1 MDDRFEDAGL
11 PEFSPADIPDDIR
24 QSVNNADFADI
35 MLEKRRFAEV
45 LSPEGQKILRFVEK
59 NVALANFSDLDV
71 KVFLLQLDNIIDSET
86 MKYPPAFLSWT
97 KQQENEMLLAIGRCE
112 ATRAKN
118 ATERR
123 LLATQLTESTINQNS
138 IREGTE
144 STGFLSRIARG
155 FMRR

>member
-1 MDDRFEDAGL
+1 MNGEFDAY
-11 PEFSPADIPDDIR
+11 PEFAESDVPEDVR

-35 MLEKRRFAEV
+35 MLEKRRFAET
-45 LSPEGQKILRFVEK
+45 LSPSGKKILTFIEK
-59 NVALANFSDLDV
+59 NIALSNFTDKDV
-71 KVFLLQLDNIIDSET
+71 QAFLWQLDNIIDSET
-86 MKYPPAFLSWT
+86 MRYPPIFLSWE
-97 KQQENEMLLAIGRCE
+97 KYQENEMLLAVGRCE

-138 IREGTE
+138 VRQGNE
-144 STGFLSRIARG
+144 SSGLFSRIARG